1 MKVTQELSE
10 EYIRRSQQ
18 LTIMERLEFLEEY
31 RQLLPLSVFE
41 EDRQAR
47 LKVWYGS
54 ATPPEE

>member
-18 LTIMERLEFLEEY
+18 LTVMERLEFLQEY
-31 RQLLPLSVFE
+31 RLLLPLSVFE
-41 EDRQAR
+41 EHYAAR
-47 LKVWYGS
+47 LKAWYGS

>member
-1 MKVTQELSE
+1 MKVTQKLSE

-41 EDRQAR
+41 EDRKAR
-47 LKVWYGS
+47 LKAWYGS
-54 ATPPEE
+54 ETPPEK